1 MTWTPRSL
9 DRRHNS
15 GNNWNNFGGNNNI
28 DQVLA
33 LEQFQIL
40 ELEGQV
46 LAEAVLEEEIL
57 FVQAIQEQVL
67 LNKEFIEAQ
76 DNIRIN
82 TFNNVNNNVVCF
94 LFLPSTQ
101 RTKANH
107 SQNTV
112 IIIVTTI
119 VDNRDKSN
127 KNNRYMVRQRQSN
140 SDIKEQV
147 FVVIEEASTVTI
159 NNDIPSNVVSAAQ
172 STGTGFASFAPP
184 SIGSYTPG
192 QAATVQS
199 GINILPAG
207 SGAPTFSNS
216 QSYPDP
222 AIIILENQQAFVTIV
237 SNTNSFVDTQLITIA
252 ESGGSASIVEISAS
266 S

>member
-1 MTWTPRSL
+1 LTWTPRSL
-9 DRRHNS
+9 DRRNNF

-57 FVQAIQEQVL
+57 FVEAIQEQVL
-67 LNKEFIEAQ
+67 LNKEFIAAQ

-82 TFNNVNNNVVCF
+82 TFNNINNNVVCI
-94 LFLPSTQ
+94 LSLPSTQ
-101 RTKANH
+101 RPKANH
-107 SQNTV
+107 LKNTV

-140 SDIKEQV
+140 SEIQEQV

-159 NNDIPSNVVSAAQ
+159 NNEIPSNVISAAQ

-184 SIGSYTPG
+184 SVGSYTPG
-192 QAATVQS
+192 QAATAQS
-199 GINILPAG
+199 GINILPLG
-207 SGAPTFSNS
+207 MGVPTFSNS

-222 AIIILENQQAFVTIV
+222 AIIILENQQAFVTIG

-252 ESGGSASIVEISAS
+252 ESGGSASIVEISTS